1 MPYDLAHGRMPTQAI
16 VAADGQHTR
25 LDLGCGHKKQD
36 GWIGVDFVP
45 LRGVDVCCDLKK
57 LPWPF
62 RDNVATE
69 VRLDNVIEHLPDTV
83 AVFNELHRVCAPS
96 ATVTVI
102 WPHCRSRGAYGDPTH
117 VHFFNEYMIDY
128 FLAPGLSTR
137 RENRFAYYTQCHW
150 RLLSRR
156 LITYP
161 IFNRVPQRILSF
173 WGRHLIGD
181 VIHAVQVE
189 ISPIK

>member
-1 MPYDLAHGRMPTQAI
+1 MPEDRQA
-16 VAADGQHTR
+16 R
-25 LDLGCGHKKQD
+25 LELGCGQKKHS
-36 GWIGVDFVP
+36 GWIGVDLVA
-45 LRGVDVCCDLKK
+45 LDGVDVRCDLKK

-62 RDNVATE
+62 QDNVATE

-83 AVFNELHRVCAPS
+83 AIFDELHRVCAPS
-96 ATVTVI
+96 AKVTVI

-128 FLAPGLSTR
+128 FLAPGASTR
-137 RENRFAYYTQCHW
+137 RENRFAFYTQRHW

-161 IFNRVPQRILSF
+161 MFKRLPQGLLSF
-173 WGRHLIGD
+173 WGRHLMGD
-181 VIHAVQVE
+181 IIHAVHVE